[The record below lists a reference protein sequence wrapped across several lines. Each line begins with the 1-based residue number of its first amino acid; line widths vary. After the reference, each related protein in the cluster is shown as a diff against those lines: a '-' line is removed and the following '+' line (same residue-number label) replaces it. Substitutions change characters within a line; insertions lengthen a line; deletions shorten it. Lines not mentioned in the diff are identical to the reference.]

1 MTKQFVKPDPDCALC
16 HGDGEVS
23 DSVDYGDTQVSLPSF
38 CDCVEIQVPDYEDIE
53 IVLVLGDVAMY
64 QITIT
69 VVVRDAFHDEYV
81 YFFGTLNE
89 ANEYGANRVAAIW
102 SDAAELGKITPLEHI
117 SAMTPKGEFNF
128 QPIGWR
134 IK

>member
-16 HGDGEVS
+16 HGIGEVL
-23 DSVDYGDTQVSLPSF
+23 DSVDYGEQRVSMPTF
-38 CDCVEIQVPDYEDIE
+38 CDCVEMQVPDYEDIE
-53 IVLVLGDVAMY
+53 IVLILDDTAMY

-69 VVVRDAFHDEYV
+69 IVNRDVFHDEYV
-81 YFFGTLNE
+81 YFFGTLDE
-89 ANEYGANRVAAIW
+89 ANAYGANRVDAIW

-128 QPIGWR
+128 QLIGWR
-134 IK
+134 IE